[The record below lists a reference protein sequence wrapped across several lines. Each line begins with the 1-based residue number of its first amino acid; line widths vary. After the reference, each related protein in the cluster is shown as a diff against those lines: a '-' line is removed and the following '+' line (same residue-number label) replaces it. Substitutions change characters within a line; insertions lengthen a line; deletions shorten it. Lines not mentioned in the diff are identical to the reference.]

1 MFEHIPT
8 PIAFAVSIT
17 LIVTMIICGFTIK
30 IDMDTQSYCNDAVHE
45 FVDKSR
51 SVGYISPNAY
61 TEMMQKFGYTGN
73 LYEITIMH
81 QSQYYAP
88 EADIDAHGKES
99 IHENELMNAFNTY
112 YEDEILGYIF
122 PTSGTDRDYE
132 LKNGDYLKV
141 SFKLKEPTLGAKI
154 LGMFTTGEYMTISG
168 AYGGYVGSLEEK

>member
-73 LYEITIMH
+73 LYKITIMH
-81 QSQYYAP
+81 QSQRSVP
-88 EADIDAHGKES
+88 KADVDAKGKET
-99 IHENELMNAFNTY
+99 IKEDKFADAYNTY
-112 YEDEILGYIF
+112 YEDEILEYMF
-122 PTSGTDRDYE
+122 PSSGSDREYE